1 MRTLLEAEMSDAKDS
16 KTGAVI
22 DKPRNRTVPRDLP
35 NRMVIGGKRVEAL
48 SGRRIETVDPAT
60 GRAFCDIPAGNSD
73 DVDRAVTD
81 SKRALK
87 GQWRQITTAQRGRI
101 LAKAAALMRRDS
113 EHLAQIETLDSGK
126 PLRESRADVETSAY
140 YFEYYAG
147 IADKLQGDSIP
158 LGPDYI
164 SFTLLEPVGV
174 TAHIVPWNFPLVTT
188 ARGVA
193 PALSAGN
200 TAVVKPS
207 SETSLTA
214 IALADLLDE
223 AGLPA
228 GVYNVV
234 TGQGREVGGPL
245 TAHPD
250 VAHVT
255 FTGSVET
262 GKGVMR
268 SAADHVASVTLE
280 LGGKS
285 PVVVFADADL
295 ESAVQG
301 TIKAI
306 YTNAGQVCSAGSRL
320 IVERSVHAEMVE
332 RLVRQVKGL
341 QIGHGLDDPQ
351 LGPLVSSQQLSNV
364 GAYVDGARKRGIE
377 LATGGKRAEI
387 DGLEGGFF
395 FEPTIFDNVPPNEII
410 AQEEIFGPVLV
421 VEVVESPEE
430 AIAVANGTRFGL
442 VAGIYTRDVTRAL
455 RFARDVD
462 SGQVF
467 INQFFAGGVATPFGG
482 MKDSGF
488 GREKGLAALTSYYRV
503 KCVTARI

>member
-1 MRTLLEAEMSDAKDS
+1 
-16 KTGAVI
+16 
-22 DKPRNRTVPRDLP
+22 
-35 NRMVIGGKRVEAL
+35 
-48 SGRRIETVDPAT
+48 
-60 GRAFCDIPAGNSD
+60 
-73 DVDRAVTD
+73 
-81 SKRALK
+81 
-87 GQWRQITTAQRGRI
+87 
-101 LAKAAALMRRDS
+101 
-113 EHLAQIETLDSGK
+113 
-126 PLRESRADVETSAY
+126 
-140 YFEYYAG
+140 
-147 IADKLQGDSIP
+147 
-158 LGPDYI
+158 
-164 SFTLLEPVGV
+164 
-174 TAHIVPWNFPLVTT
+174 
-188 ARGVA
+188 
-193 PALSAGN
+193 
-200 TAVVKPS
+200 
-207 SETSLTA
+207 
-214 IALADLLDE
+214 
-223 AGLPA
+223 
-228 GVYNVV
+228 
-234 TGQGREVGGPL
+234 
-245 TAHPD
+245 
-250 VAHVT
+250 
-255 FTGSVET
+255 
-262 GKGVMR
+262 
-268 SAADHVASVTLE
+268 
-280 LGGKS
+280 
-285 PVVVFADADL
+285 
-295 ESAVQG
+295 
-301 TIKAI
+301 
-306 YTNAGQVCSAGSRL
+306 
-320 IVERSVHAEMVE
+320 MVE